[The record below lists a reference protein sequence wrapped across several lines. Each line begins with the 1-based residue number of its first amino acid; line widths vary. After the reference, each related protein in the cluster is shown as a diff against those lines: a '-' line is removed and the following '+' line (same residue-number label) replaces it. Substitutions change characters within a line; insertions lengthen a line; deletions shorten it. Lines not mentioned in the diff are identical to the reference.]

1 MFTGIVEEI
10 GHVDSIEPTLSNCE
24 IFRFVFEA
32 QEVLTGLKIGDS
44 VSISGCCLTVVEL
57 GEKTFS
63 VDVVQETL
71 ARTNLGNLKL
81 EDRINLERAAKVG
94 GRLDGHIVQGHI
106 DTTVTVLLPPP
117 RLKLEVEPPFC
128 RYIVEKGSVTLDGVS
143 LTVAAVDGNS
153 FEVAVVPHT
162 LEVTTLGNVNVWDK
176 LNLEVD
182 ILAKYL
188 ERLLKPQID
197 NKIDT
202 KKDVYNASSE
212 D

>member
-10 GHVDSIEPTLSNCE
+10 GHVDFIGPTLSNADVL
-24 IFRFVFEA
+24 RFVFGA
-32 QEVLTGLKIGDS
+32 QEVLKGLKIGDS

-57 GEKTFS
+57 DEKTFS

-71 ARTNLGNLKL
+71 SKTNLGNLKL
-81 EDRINLERAAKVG
+81 EDRVNLERAAEVG

-106 DTTVTVLLPPP
+106 DTTTTVLLPPP
-117 RLKLEVEPPFC
+117 RLKLELEPSFC

-143 LTVAAVDGNS
+143 LTVASAGQDG

-162 LEVTTLGNVNVWDK
+162 LEVTTLGNINVGDK

-182 ILAKYL
+182 ILAKYI

-197 NKIDT
+197 NKIDN
-202 KKDVYNASSE
+202 KKDVQ
-212 D
+212 